1 MGGSPLQRKS
11 VAGGVN
17 VKLRRALKKEI
28 GRLSQ
33 LFAPWDA
40 DGSGSIDEL
49 EFRRAIRML
58 GLRTDPR
65 DFQEFAK
72 LCKAADGGISLDA
85 LIALV
90 EAEDFD
96 FDPEEEAQKSFK
108 EPTPA
113 KKRNLCVRAAG
124 ALGGLVNTVS
134 AQTLL
139 YFSFVILFQLLTD
152 TLRLREEYLLDK
164 FVSDTFFDNH
174 FDATLNQFAHIRRT
188 ADVFEWGN
196 QVLWPWAARQLL
208 EHAPHAACACA
219 PSCVWH
225 VHRRCC
231 GRGCSAT
238 PGRAAARSGRPA
250 TFDRRRRG
258 RRRAPAATP
267 PSARA
272 SRVPATTTCGPMARA
287 PSPGRGGAPSR
298 CARPVYPQR
307 RPRSARPACTDPR
320 CTAQQPLTAALR
332 AVRVLLPLLLLH
344 AGGRG
349 RLSHERARLDGGAR
363 DRAGMR
369 TACSNMHAL
378 CMHARVHPADPCSTG
393 RRGSRSG
400 RRAYRRWASPSA
412 HARRTPS
419 AAAASRSSGPSTFT
433 CRART
438 QSHTQRTAP
447 SALSAQRTAEVLAL
461 RVRQAR
467 RATGTTGRTPAPRSR
482 TRSCTIRPRRRGRS
496 PTAPSR
502 PTPPRCA
509 STRPAASSRTCT
521 PCTYTRVHPHV
532 RGMCTACMHAG
543 TRRAASSPSSS
554 PSSRRRCCPTRRAR
568 RTRSPTSGG
577 TASRASRRPPR
588 PGCRATLSRSSM
600 HHGMHPVHVYTCASP
615 SCAWRVHAH
624 AHGMCTACTQAP
636 RYFCVR
642 LVWNG
647 DFIHQLCDP
656 NDAAG
661 RTTGRVRAAV
671 EELWNDLLKARPPH
685 LTDCLLIAS

>member
-1 MGGSPLQRKS
+1 MAQQMILAAHRRQREAKDDEENMGGSPLQRKS

-108 EPTPA
+108 EPKPA

-124 ALGGLVNTVS
+124 GLGGLVNTVS

-238 PGRAAARSGRPA
+238 
-250 TFDRRRRG
+250 
-258 RRRAPAATP
+258 
-267 PSARA
+267 ARA
-272 SRVPATTTCGPMARA
+272 
-287 PSPGRGGAPSR
+287 
-298 CARPVYPQR
+298 
-307 RPRSARPACTDPR
+307 
-320 CTAQQPLTAALR
+320 
-332 AVRVLLPLLLLH
+332 
-344 AGGRG
+344 
-349 RLSHERARLDGGAR
+349 
-363 DRAGMR
+363 
-369 TACSNMHAL
+369 
-378 CMHARVHPADPCSTG
+378 
-393 RRGSRSG
+393 
-400 RRAYRRWASPSA
+400 
-412 HARRTPS
+412 
-419 AAAASRSSGPSTFT
+419 
-433 CRART
+433 
-438 QSHTQRTAP
+438 
-447 SALSAQRTAEVLAL
+447 
-461 RVRQAR
+461 
-467 RATGTTGRTPAPRSR
+467 
-482 TRSCTIRPRRRGRS
+482 
-496 PTAPSR
+496 
-502 PTPPRCA
+502 
-509 STRPAASSRTCT
+509 CT
-521 PCTYTRVHPHV
+521 PCMNAHVHPHV
-532 RGMCTACMHAG
+532 YGTCIAGAVAGAARQLRAELRRDRGGRPLSIGGGGAVAERQQRPRRPRELQGFLQRRRVARWRGHLRLAGGERLHGARGLCTRSDA
-543 TRRAASSPSSS
+543 RAARAPRALTHGALL
-554 PSSRRRCCPTRRAR
+554 SSR
-568 RTRSPTSGG
+568 
-577 TASRASRRPPR
+577 
-588 PGCRATLSRSSM
+588 
-600 HHGMHPVHVYTCASP
+600 
-615 SCAWRVHAH
+615 
-624 AHGMCTACTQAP
+624 
-636 RYFCVR
+636 
-642 LVWNG
+642 
-647 DFIHQLCDP
+647 
-656 NDAAG
+656 
-661 RTTGRVRAAV
+661 
-671 EELWNDLLKARPPH
+671 
-685 LTDCLLIAS
+685 